1 MVVQVLVGRNN
12 KQNDE
17 LTNRVAKAGD
27 VWMHARGFPGAH
39 VLLRASVTNRSFAQ
53 CLLLTCVVK
62 LMTAAVKCCCSA
74 LALDSMLACV
84 MHHYCCTLMFMLMLP
99 KETYMDLLS
108 ARGSTVLCNE

>member
-39 VLLRASVTNRSFAQ
+39 VLLRASVTNR
-53 CLLLTCVVK
+53 
-62 LMTAAVKCCCSA
+62 
-74 LALDSMLACV
+74 
-84 MHHYCCTLMFMLMLP
+84 
-99 KETYMDLLS
+99 
-108 ARGSTVLCNE
+108 